1 MIALS
6 GCVEALF
13 GDRPFVNRIA
23 AVAEL
28 GIPAFEFWGYA
39 NKDIDA
45 IVKTKTETELTCAA
59 MVCDAGGPLVSADT
73 RGKVAEAVKC
83 SIAVA
88 NRLQCQTMIVTV
100 GQEIE
105 GVARSEQHRNIVE
118 SLKIAAPLV
127 EAAGITLVVEPLN
140 TAVNHAGYFLAAST
154 EGFQIVD
161 EIGSPSVKLLY
172 DIYHQQITEG
182 NLIDTITANI
192 DRIGHFHM
200 ADVPGRHEPG
210 TGEINYE
217 QVFRAISETT
227 YNGYIGLELWP
238 TRPEV
243 EALADTLKWAQRYFG
258 TMRT

>member
-13 GDRPFVNRIA
+13 SDRPFADRIA
-23 AVAEL
+23 AVADL
-28 GIPAFEFWGYA
+28 GVPAFEFWGFA

-45 IVKTKTETELTCAA
+45 IISVKSKTGLACSA
-59 MVCDAGGPLVSADT
+59 MVCDVGGPLVNANT
-73 RGKVAEAVKC
+73 RGNVADAVKR

-88 NRLQCQTMIVTV
+88 KRLDCPTMIVTV

-105 GVARSEQHRNIVE
+105 GVTRADQHRNIVE

-127 EAAGITLVVEPLN
+127 EAAGITLVIEPLN

-154 EGFQIVD
+154 EGLQIVD
-161 EIGSPSVKLLY
+161 EIGSPNVKLLY

-217 QVFRAISETT
+217 QVFRAISGTT

-238 TRPEV
+238 TRPEA

-258 TMRT
+258 TIRS

>member
-13 GDRPFVNRIA
+13 GDMPIVDRIA

-28 GIPAFEFWGYA
+28 GIPAFEFWGFA

-45 IVKTKTETELTCAA
+45 IVSAKNKAGITCAA
-59 MVCDAGGPLVSADT
+59 MVCEVGGPLVQAET
-73 RGKVAEAVKC
+73 RSGIGDAVSQSIVVAK
-83 SIAVA
+83 
-88 NRLQCQTMIVTV
+88 RLECPTMIVTV
-100 GQEIE
+100 GQEVE
-105 GVARSEQHRNIVE
+105 GVARAEQHRNIVE
-118 SLKIAAPLV
+118 SLKVAAPLV
-127 EAAGITLVVEPLN
+127 EAADITLVIEPLN
-140 TAVNHAGYFLAAST
+140 TAVDHAGYFLAAST
-154 EGFQIVD
+154 EGFQMVD
-161 EIGSPSVKLLY
+161 EIDSPNVRLLY

-217 QVFRAISETT
+217 QVFRGISETT

-238 TRPEV
+238 TRPEA
-243 EALADTLKWAQRYFG
+243 EALADTLKWAQRHFG
-258 TMRT
+258 TIRR